1 MKKIINR
8 PADFVDETMEGIV
21 AACGDHIR
29 FLNGDR
35 RVLISGYPVKKGK
48 VGIVTAGGSGHLPLF
63 LGYVGAGMADACA
76 VGNVFASP
84 AYTKMAAA
92 IRAADSGAGVLC
104 LYGNYGGD
112 RMNFEQAI
120 EDCAFDGIRCR
131 SVRACDDA
139 ASAPKENAGKRR
151 GVAGIFYAYKCAGA
165 AADQMRDLDAVAAVA
180 EKAAANTR
188 TMGVALTPCIVP
200 EANHNQTDA
209 GEQTQEHTAARSGDE
224 EECNQQGKLEPEINT
239 HGEFLLSK
247 LFRDLF
253 TYFEGDNTPVEDY
266 VSHETYSIRDDN
278 YTLSVISS
286 VADTSSAYLL
296 VTIDAKN
303 DAAAAAL
310 MADDFENMDTFSVRA
325 LENEAVK
332 PEPTPTGN
340 GPAVEM
346 PVAGGF
352 SYGEKEAL
360 RTETSRTYSM
370 RVDELNAAVYAVQ
383 LRLGL
388 MEEGAYVEIPVEPVE
403 PVTVE
408 VNAEGTGSGTF
419 DHIEGGAPV
428 TLETVS
434 LSPLS
439 IQMEYSF
446 ADADGDAFP
455 LLFFRMTDGSLC
467 GWGQIVG
474 DNLLGPT
481 SWNDRGTIHCDYA
494 HPLRSVLELS
504 QVDAVVF
511 NGMAYPLDG
520 GRPEPVEI
528 DPALYPFQIPLMDRL
543 SEGGGYSVPV
553 RALCEGL
560 GVDCVWSNEA
570 QTAAM
575 TYRGVTITLTPGST
589 TALVDGQPVE
599 MLEAPAAQD
608 GKLAACYAVFEDAW
622 QVSMSAAYDNWPSD
636 NAQRVAWLVIP

>member
-1 MKKIINR
+1 MR
-8 PADFVDETMEGIV
+8 DRMQELWDGAVPMGVPCPQADPAAVKRRV
-21 AACGDHIR
+21 NAALNAVPSERRAYMRHKIR
-29 FLNGDR
+29 F
-35 RVLISGYPVKKGK
+35 
-48 VGIVTAGGSGHLPLF
+48 A
-63 LGYVGAGMADACA
+63 AA
-76 VGNVFASP
+76 
-84 AYTKMAAA
+84 AAA
-92 IRAADSGAGVLC
+92 IAALLAG
-104 LYGNYGGD
+104 
-112 RMNFEQAI
+112 
-120 EDCAFDGIRCR
+120 
-131 SVRACDDA
+131 
-139 ASAPKENAGKRR
+139 SA
-151 GVAGIFYAYKCAGA
+151 
-165 AADQMRDLDAVAAVA
+165 LAVASRWNV
-180 EKAAANTR
+180 
-188 TMGVALTPCIVP
+188 L
-200 EANHNQTDA
+200 D
-209 GEQTQEHTAARSGDE
+209 
-224 EECNQQGKLEPEINT
+224 
-239 HGEFLLSK
+239 F
-247 LFRDLF
+247 
-253 TYFEGDNTPVEDY
+253 YFEGDNTPVEDY

-296 VTIDAKN
+296 VTIEAKN

-528 DPALYPFQIPLMDRL
+528 DPALNPFQIPLMDRL

-575 TYRGVTITLTPGST
+575 TYRGVTIILTPGST

>member
-1 MKKIINR
+1 MR
-8 PADFVDETMEGIV
+8 DRMQELWDGAVPVGVPCPQADPAAVKRRV
-21 AACGDHIR
+21 NAALNAVPSERRAYMRHKIR
-29 FLNGDR
+29 F
-35 RVLISGYPVKKGK
+35 
-48 VGIVTAGGSGHLPLF
+48 A
-63 LGYVGAGMADACA
+63 AA
-76 VGNVFASP
+76 
-84 AYTKMAAA
+84 AAA
-92 IRAADSGAGVLC
+92 IAALLAG
-104 LYGNYGGD
+104 
-112 RMNFEQAI
+112 
-120 EDCAFDGIRCR
+120 
-131 SVRACDDA
+131 
-139 ASAPKENAGKRR
+139 SA
-151 GVAGIFYAYKCAGA
+151 
-165 AADQMRDLDAVAAVA
+165 LAVASRWNV
-180 EKAAANTR
+180 
-188 TMGVALTPCIVP
+188 L
-200 EANHNQTDA
+200 D
-209 GEQTQEHTAARSGDE
+209 
-224 EECNQQGKLEPEINT
+224 
-239 HGEFLLSK
+239 F
-247 LFRDLF
+247 
-253 TYFEGDNTPVEDY
+253 YFEGDNPPVEDY

-296 VTIDAKN
+296 VTIEAKN

-332 PEPTPTGN
+332 PEPTPSEG
-340 GPAVEM
+340 GPAAEI
-346 PVAGGF
+346 PVAGSF
-352 SYGEKEAL
+352 SYGEKSSL

>member
-1 MKKIINR
+1 MVRVLAGRGAREDVEELTADVFLALWAHAGELNPEQGLRPWLGAVARNR
-8 PADFVDETMEGIV
+8 AADWLRTHKEAAPLPEDAAAPGGADPQAEAERREWAARLWDAVEGLDEPDRTLFLRYYYYGDKLKDIARALGLTQTAAKQRLFGPAGYIDERRSGGVRDRMQELWDGAV
-21 AACGDHIR
+21 PVGVPCPQADPAAVKRRVNAALNAVPSERRAYMRHKIR
-29 FLNGDR
+29 F
-35 RVLISGYPVKKGK
+35 
-48 VGIVTAGGSGHLPLF
+48 A
-63 LGYVGAGMADACA
+63 AA
-76 VGNVFASP
+76 
-84 AYTKMAAA
+84 AAA
-92 IRAADSGAGVLC
+92 IAALLAG
-104 LYGNYGGD
+104 
-112 RMNFEQAI
+112 
-120 EDCAFDGIRCR
+120 
-131 SVRACDDA
+131 
-139 ASAPKENAGKRR
+139 SA
-151 GVAGIFYAYKCAGA
+151 
-165 AADQMRDLDAVAAVA
+165 LAVASRWNV
-180 EKAAANTR
+180 
-188 TMGVALTPCIVP
+188 L
-200 EANHNQTDA
+200 D
-209 GEQTQEHTAARSGDE
+209 
-224 EECNQQGKLEPEINT
+224 
-239 HGEFLLSK
+239 F
-247 LFRDLF
+247 
-253 TYFEGDNTPVEDY
+253 YFEGDNTPVEDY

-310 MADDFENMDTFSVRA
+310 MADDFENIDTFSVRVLA
-325 LENEAVK
+325 DEAAK

-388 MEEGAYVEIPVEPVE
+388 MEEGSYVEIPVELVE

-575 TYRGVTITLTPGST
+575 TYRGVTIILTPGST

-599 MLEAPAAQD
+599 MLEAPAVQD

>member
-1 MKKIINR
+1 M
-8 PADFVDETMEGIV
+8 
-21 AACGDHIR
+21 
-29 FLNGDR
+29 
-35 RVLISGYPVKKGK
+35 
-48 VGIVTAGGSGHLPLF
+48 
-63 LGYVGAGMADACA
+63 
-76 VGNVFASP
+76 
-84 AYTKMAAA
+84 
-92 IRAADSGAGVLC
+92 
-104 LYGNYGGD
+104 
-112 RMNFEQAI
+112 
-120 EDCAFDGIRCR
+120 
-131 SVRACDDA
+131 
-139 ASAPKENAGKRR
+139 
-151 GVAGIFYAYKCAGA
+151 
-165 AADQMRDLDAVAAVA
+165 
-180 EKAAANTR
+180 
-188 TMGVALTPCIVP
+188 
-200 EANHNQTDA
+200 
-209 GEQTQEHTAARSGDE
+209 
-224 EECNQQGKLEPEINT
+224 
-239 HGEFLLSK
+239 
-247 LFRDLF
+247 
-253 TYFEGDNTPVEDY
+253 
-266 VSHETYSIRDDN
+266 
-278 YTLSVISS
+278 ISS

-296 VTIDAKN
+296 VTIEAKN

-388 MEEGAYVEIPVEPVE
+388 MEEGSYVEIPVELVE
-403 PVTVE
+403 PVIVE

-439 IQMEYSF
+439 IQMEYSLPTRT
-446 ADADGDAFP
+446 ATLS

-636 NAQRVAWLVIP
+636 NAQRVAWLVIPEPGGQKTEPGALCAPGSVFAFSHSSRLSTTSRRVAAESRRASRSAGERGISRVSSTPFRPTTAGMLMHRPSMPYWPWSRLDTGSTECSSRTMARTMRSTAMATP

>member
-1 MKKIINR
+1 MR
-8 PADFVDETMEGIV
+8 DRMQELWDGAVPVGVPCPQADPAAVK
-21 AACGDHIR
+21 
-29 FLNGDR
+29 R
-35 RVLISGYPVKKGK
+35 RVNAALN
-48 VGIVTAGGSGHLPLF
+48 
-63 LGYVGAGMADACA
+63 A
-76 VGNVFASP
+76 VPSERRAYMRQKLRFA
-84 AYTKMAAA
+84 AAAAA
-92 IRAADSGAGVLC
+92 IAALLAG
-104 LYGNYGGD
+104 
-112 RMNFEQAI
+112 
-120 EDCAFDGIRCR
+120 
-131 SVRACDDA
+131 
-139 ASAPKENAGKRR
+139 SA
-151 GVAGIFYAYKCAGA
+151 
-165 AADQMRDLDAVAAVA
+165 LAVASRWNV
-180 EKAAANTR
+180 
-188 TMGVALTPCIVP
+188 L
-200 EANHNQTDA
+200 D
-209 GEQTQEHTAARSGDE
+209 
-224 EECNQQGKLEPEINT
+224 
-239 HGEFLLSK
+239 F
-247 LFRDLF
+247 
-253 TYFEGDNTPVEDY
+253 YFEGDNTPVEDY

-352 SYGEKEAL
+352 SYGEEEAL

-388 MEEGAYVEIPVEPVE
+388 MKEGSYVEIPVELVE

-543 SEGGGYSVPV
+543 SEGGSYSVPV

-575 TYRGVTITLTPGST
+575 TYRGVTIILTPGST

>member
-1 MKKIINR
+1 MR
-8 PADFVDETMEGIV
+8 DRMQELWDGAVPMGVPCPQADPAAVKRRV
-21 AACGDHIR
+21 NAALNAVPSERRAYMRHKIR
-29 FLNGDR
+29 F
-35 RVLISGYPVKKGK
+35 
-48 VGIVTAGGSGHLPLF
+48 A
-63 LGYVGAGMADACA
+63 AA
-76 VGNVFASP
+76 
-84 AYTKMAAA
+84 AAA
-92 IRAADSGAGVLC
+92 IAALLAG
-104 LYGNYGGD
+104 
-112 RMNFEQAI
+112 
-120 EDCAFDGIRCR
+120 
-131 SVRACDDA
+131 
-139 ASAPKENAGKRR
+139 SA
-151 GVAGIFYAYKCAGA
+151 
-165 AADQMRDLDAVAAVA
+165 LAVASRWNV
-180 EKAAANTR
+180 
-188 TMGVALTPCIVP
+188 L
-200 EANHNQTDA
+200 D
-209 GEQTQEHTAARSGDE
+209 
-224 EECNQQGKLEPEINT
+224 
-239 HGEFLLSK
+239 F
-247 LFRDLF
+247 
-253 TYFEGDNTPVEDY
+253 YFEGDNTLVEDY

-296 VTIDAKN
+296 VTIEAKN

-388 MEEGAYVEIPVEPVE
+388 MEEGSYVEIPVELVE

-434 LSPLS
+434 LSPFS

-467 GWGQIVG
+467 GWGGSGRAHILEVDAIHKALCYLILQFQHDALGQLGAYAGCRLEGLVVACRDRQRHPVRLHDAENG
-474 DNLLGPT
+474 QAHLGAHTGNGGQQLKAALLLLGGKAIQADVIFGHAHHGVKGGFP
-481 SWNDRGTIHCDYA
+481 A
-494 HPLRSVLELS
+494 HPGQCTRN
-504 QVDAVVF
+504 A
-511 NGMAYPLDG
+511 G
-520 GRPEPVEI
+520 
-528 DPALYPFQIPLMDRL
+528 
-543 SEGGGYSVPV
+543 
-553 RALCEGL
+553 RALHI
-560 GVDCVWSNEA
+560 VA
-570 QTAAM
+570 H
-575 TYRGVTITLTPGST
+575 
-589 TALVDGQPVE
+589 
-599 MLEAPAAQD
+599 PAAAHHHSVQGLFD
-608 GKLAACYAVFEDAW
+608 DF
-622 QVSMSAAYDNWPSD
+622 S
-636 NAQRVAWLVIP
+636 